1 VRGAIAEAISQQ
13 RNERALNA
21 LTGALEQVD
30 EPKARRAIVAA
41 LGVFHAPE
49 QAALAVRA
57 ADTLTALLDKGDR
70 SYFVEAAAATAL
82 GKTNV
87 ADAYTRLVPLLDR
100 GSWNEM
106 IRAGVFAGL
115 GALGDPRCVE
125 TLTGWLDLSK
135 PQDARMVAANGL
147 RILATTRR
155 IEGEAQVRA
164 VDALIAA
171 LDDPWELA
179 VFQAIAALA
188 AWGDQR
194 AIPALQRLVDR
205 SPDERAVRNARTAIR
220 TLQQGR
226 VAADETRQLRKDLE
240 ELRQRNRELT
250 ERLEAL
256 EAQSSAGSSNGY
268 APATNGAAA
277 SAATNGTGKRQAAK
291 GRKSAKKG

>member
-1 VRGAIAEAISQQ
+1 V
-13 RNERALNA
+13 
-21 LTGALEQVD
+21 
-30 EPKARRAIVAA
+30 
-41 LGVFHAPE
+41 
-49 QAALAVRA
+49 
-57 ADTLTALLDKGDR
+57 LLDKGEP

-100 GSWNEM
+100 DSWNEV
-106 IRAGVFAGL
+106 IRMGVFAGL
-115 GALGDPRCVE
+115 GALGDQRCVE
-125 TLTGWLDLSK
+125 TLTNWLDLSK
-135 PQDARMVAANGL
+135 PQDARMFAANGL

-179 VFQAIAALA
+179 VFQAVAALA

-194 AIPALQRLVDR
+194 AIPALRRLVDR
-205 SPDERAVRNARTAIR
+205 SPDERVVRGARTAIR

-226 VAADETRQLRKDLE
+226 AAGDETRQLRKDLE

-250 ERLEAL
+250 GRLEAL
-256 EAQSSAGSSNGY
+256 EAQSSGSSNGY

-277 SAATNGTGKRQAAK
+277 TNGAGKRQAAK